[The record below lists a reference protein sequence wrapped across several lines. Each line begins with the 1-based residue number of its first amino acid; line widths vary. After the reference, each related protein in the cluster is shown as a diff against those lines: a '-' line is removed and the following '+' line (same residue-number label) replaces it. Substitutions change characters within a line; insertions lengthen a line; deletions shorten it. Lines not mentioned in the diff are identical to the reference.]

1 MHRCSDSIGLIAAAL
16 AKAQTELVNPERS
29 QIAVVSAGAVNGE
42 RSFRYAPLSTGLEIV
57 RKSLSRH
64 EIATVQAS
72 EIDQH
77 GGLVR
82 LTTLLAHAS
91 GEWISS
97 DWPVCSVH
105 EIGRP
110 HQLGAALTYARRYSL
125 FTLVGIAGED
135 DNDAPD
141 LSAET
146 DTLQPSGSV
155 RQPNGAPAKRRG
167 VVLSKGRENHP
178 SGLKHVVSPEA
189 SAALRDQLRAT
200 LNELSSADDLTA
212 WAADTFA
219 QKHTLATQDAA
230 ALEHAFSAKAELLS
244 RSDSSAEPGVQD
256 GLTASRN
263 GEGRSATPEEG
274 AEVAFA
280 IPKTT
285 RRRDKKHLK
294 FVSTQPCLVCGRAPS
309 DPHHLRFSQPRA
321 LGRKVSDE
329 FTVPLCRGH
338 HRGLH
343 AAGNEPAWWN
353 DLGIDPMPIAQRLWA
368 ETR

>member
-1 MHRCSDSIGLIAAAL
+1 M
-16 AKAQTELVNPERS
+16 
-29 QIAVVSAGAVNGE
+29 
-42 RSFRYAPLSTGLEIV
+42 
-57 RKSLSRH
+57 
-64 EIATVQAS
+64 
-72 EIDQH
+72 
-77 GGLVR
+77 
-82 LTTLLAHAS
+82 
-91 GEWISS
+91 
-97 DWPVCSVH
+97 
-105 EIGRP
+105 
-110 HQLGAALTYARRYSL
+110 
-125 FTLVGIAGED
+125 
-135 DNDAPD
+135 
-141 LSAET
+141 
-146 DTLQPSGSV
+146 
-155 RQPNGAPAKRRG
+155 
-167 VVLSKGRENHP
+167 
-178 SGLKHVVSPEA
+178 
-189 SAALRDQLRAT
+189 
-200 LNELSSADDLTA
+200 
-212 WAADTFA
+212 
-219 QKHTLATQDAA
+219 
-230 ALEHAFSAKAELLS
+230 
-244 RSDSSAEPGVQD
+244 QD

-263 GEGRSATPEEG
+263 GEERSAPSEEA

>member
-1 MHRCSDSIGLIAAAL
+1 M
-16 AKAQTELVNPERS
+16 
-29 QIAVVSAGAVNGE
+29 
-42 RSFRYAPLSTGLEIV
+42 
-57 RKSLSRH
+57 
-64 EIATVQAS
+64 
-72 EIDQH
+72 
-77 GGLVR
+77 
-82 LTTLLAHAS
+82 
-91 GEWISS
+91 
-97 DWPVCSVH
+97 CSVH

-141 LSAET
+141 LSAVT
-146 DTLQPSGSV
+146 HALQPSGSV
-155 RQPNGAPAKRRG
+155 QQPNGAPAKRPG
-167 VVLSKGRENHP
+167 VVPSKGRENHP
-178 SGLKHVVSPEA
+178 SGLKRVVSPEA
-189 SAALRDQLRAT
+189 SAVLRDQLRAT
-200 LNELSSADDLTA
+200 LNGLSSADDLTA

-244 RSDSSAEPGVQD
+244 TSDRSAEAGVQD

-263 GEGRSATPEEG
+263 GEERSAPSEEA